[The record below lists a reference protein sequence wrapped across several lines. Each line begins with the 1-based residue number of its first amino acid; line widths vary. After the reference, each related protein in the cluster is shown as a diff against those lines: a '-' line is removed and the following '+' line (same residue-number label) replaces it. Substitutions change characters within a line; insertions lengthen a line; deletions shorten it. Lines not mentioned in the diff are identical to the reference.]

1 MPLTVCK
8 KCNKIISSGVN
19 SCPYCGA
26 AIPQDAQVGFSAM
39 DFRNA
44 VIGFLLL
51 VLMTAILI
59 LSNAGKK
66 EASVDE
72 IPSQTCQISA
82 CPGGTKAVTS
92 SSQQAPY
99 YTCKSGEL
107 SDYAN
112 YVLSVML
119 VQVSFTGLSPKI
131 TSQTGEP
138 VVPENEQLL
147 FDKYRAN
154 AGVSSFDEA
163 LSKCYRGVGNLKVT
177 VLYNPKNGSSIYV
190 SAEAGQDN
198 KFWLPKTKL
207 NKR

>member
-8 KCNKIISSGVN
+8 KCNKIISSGVK

-26 AIPQDAQVGFSAM
+26 AIPQDAQVSFSAM

-51 VLMTAILI
+51 VLMTMILI
-59 LSNAGKK
+59 LSNPKK
-66 EASVDE
+66 EDASAVS
-72 IPSQTCQISA
+72 SQACQTSTCPA
-82 CPGGTKAVTS
+82 GTKAVTS
-92 SSQQAPY
+92 SSQQEPY

-119 VQVSFTGLSPKI
+119 AQINLTGISPKI
-131 TSQTGEP
+131 TSKTGEP
-138 VVPENEQLL
+138 VVPGNEQLL
-147 FDKYRAN
+147 LDKYRAN

-163 LSKCYRGVGNLKVT
+163 LSKCYRGIGHLKVT
-177 VLYNPKNGSSIYV
+177 VLYNPKDGGSSYV
-190 SAEAGQDN
+190 SAEANQDN
-198 KFWLPKTKL
+198 KFWLPKAKL